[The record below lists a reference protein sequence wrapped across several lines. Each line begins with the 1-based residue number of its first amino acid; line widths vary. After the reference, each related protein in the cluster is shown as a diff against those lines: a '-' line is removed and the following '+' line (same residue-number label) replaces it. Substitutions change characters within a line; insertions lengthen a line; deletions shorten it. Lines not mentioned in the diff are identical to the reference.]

1 MASLSADGVKPVLG
15 SDRFRRQEQHCL
27 SSPVSHVTK
36 SYESWYNAKD
46 IFRQDMHGLVHRIYH
61 LPRYIGIITL
71 PAHPKPST
79 VLENLVPLS
88 AKRLCPTGEALTS
101 ALSFLSSLFSL
112 FGS

>member
-27 SSPVSHVTK
+27 SYPVSHITK

-61 LPRYIGIITL
+61 LHRDHNAFRPPKALYCSGKPCTSFCKTPL
-71 PAHPKPST
+71 PY
-79 VLENLVPLS
+79 
-88 AKRLCPTGEALTS
+88 G
-101 ALSFLSSLFSL
+101 
-112 FGS
+112 